1 MTFKIGVLP
10 APSRNTPTPTSI
22 LSGRGSALTMPISA
36 MSESFMTGGRS
47 ASPLAFASVRV
58 SMESRLA
65 KSRVVIHC
73 DAVAERHR
81 LAGQD
86 IAVRHFLVGQAI
98 ARGHF
103 DLALGDLRPA
113 GRAHSGLAGEG
124 RRKARGSRA
133 VEDIAGGERHAP
145 SATVKRDGH

>member
-1 MTFKIGVLP
+1 MTLRIGVLP

-22 LSGRGSALTMPISA
+22 LSGRGSALTIPISA

-58 SMESRLA
+58 SMELRLA

-81 LAGQD
+81 LAGENV
-86 IAVRHFLVGQAI
+86 AVRHFLVGQAI
-98 ARGHF
+98 ARRHF
-103 DLALGDLRPA
+103 HLALGDLRPA
-113 GRAHSGLAGEG
+113 CRADSRLAGEG
-124 RRKARGSRA
+124 RRKACAART
-133 VEDIAGGERHAP
+133 VE
-145 SATVKRDGH
+145 